1 MAVRSAVV
9 KEAKILEK
17 GILFRAGIR
26 KQKGSLIGIVLLV
39 FLTVLSLSA
48 VLSVWLNG
56 NSYIQNE
63 LERAGYG
70 QITAWVSDVPDMGNL
85 TREIISLPEI
95 GDVQPQEIIFSE
107 YEGNAVESDSEGQ
120 LIRWEPA
127 DQRYRF
133 LNNDLTGRQE
143 APEEIRQGEVYISPS
158 MVSIMNLRIG
168 DIITFRIARSGIDVE
183 LTVAGY
189 YEDPFMGSSMIGMK
203 GFLISETDF
212 EQIRAMIH
220 QEGADALARE
230 GAMLHIFSDGDT
242 EITSDQMNQLLTG
255 STSLPEYTEEI
266 HSAYTIESFMSVL
279 QNAFCGIL
287 VAFALIL
294 LLVALVVLGHSISG
308 MVEQEQRD
316 MGILKTLGVSGQ
328 TLLLVQEAQNITAV
342 LTGSILGILCAVP
355 AVQVITGMTV
365 TTTGL
370 LIPSGIPLFPC
381 IGGAAA
387 VLLILGGYALLRMK
401 KIMTI
406 SPMEAIRKKTDRNVS
421 RTFGNRKQQQDSG
434 ETGIR
439 KEFLSWHLAIR
450 QLNTGKKR
458 YFSACIVAVLLVFF
472 ASLTGRMNSW
482 LGPDGQG
489 MMDAFNPSDL
499 DLGVQA
505 LGDLSEE
512 EMESVVLSYSGIT
525 DSYELAMPN
534 VAVNGTNYTANVI
547 TEPERFHISRGETC
561 TKADEV
567 VLTEVLAADLGVGTG
582 DTVTIRGDA
591 GSGEF
596 RVSGIYHC
604 ANDMGANLGL
614 SREGYL
620 SIGQD
625 DSGIWCHHY
634 FLEDPSQREAITNAL
649 ESAYGGDV
657 HVHQNTW
664 PGLFGILTA
673 MHIMLVF
680 MYGMI
685 AVFIVIVT
693 AMAGKKIL
701 NAEQRDLAI
710 YRSFGCTV
718 GMLRCSFALRFG
730 ITALIG
736 AVLGTLCAAVFT
748 DPLVSAVM
756 RMAGISNFSSHPTAG
771 NMIMPGIVV
780 TFLFFGA
787 AWFLAGKIG
796 KEGMNVLMEE

>member
-1 MAVRSAVV
+1 M
-9 KEAKILEK
+9 EK
-17 GILFRAGIR
+17 RILFRAGLR
-26 KQKGSLIGIVLLV
+26 KQKGSLIGISLLV

-85 TREIISLPEI
+85 TQEITSLSEI
-95 GDVQPQEIIFSE
+95 GDVQSQEIIFSD

-120 LIRWEPA
+120 MIRWTPGE
-127 DQRYRF
+127 QRYRF
-133 LNNDLTGRQE
+133 LNNNLTGRQE

-158 MVSIMNLRIG
+158 MVSIMNLKIG
-168 DIITFRIARSGIDVE
+168 DTIIFRIARNGMDVE

-203 GFLISETDF
+203 GFLISEEDF
-212 EQIRAMIH
+212 EQIRTIIR

-230 GAMLHIFSDGDT
+230 GAMLHIFSGGDT
-242 EITSDQMNQLLTG
+242 EITSDQMNQLLTS

-266 HSAYTIESFMSVL
+266 HSAYTIQSFMSIL

-287 VAFALIL
+287 AAFALIL

-328 TLLLVQEAQNITAV
+328 TLLLVQEVQNITAV
-342 LTGSILGILCAVP
+342 VSGSILGILCAVP

-370 LIPSGIPLFPC
+370 LLPSGIPVLPC
-381 IGGAAA
+381 IGGAAV
-387 VLLILGGYALLRMK
+387 VLIILGGYALLRMR
-401 KIMTI
+401 KIMAI
-406 SPMEAIRKKTDRNVS
+406 SPMEAIRKTPKMTRS
-421 RTFGNRKQQQDSG
+421 RYSGKRKQQKIAG
-434 ETGIR
+434 ETAIR
-439 KEFLSWHLAIR
+439 KESLSWNLAVR
-450 QLNTGKKR
+450 QLKTGKKR
-458 YFSACIVAVLLVFF
+458 YLSACIVAVLLVFF

-505 LGDLSEE
+505 LGELSEA
-512 EMESVVLSYSGIT
+512 EMEAAVLSYSGIT
-525 DSYELAMPN
+525 DSYELAMPS
-534 VAVNGTNYTANVI
+534 VSVNGTNYTANVI

-561 TKADEV
+561 IEADEV
-567 VLTEVLAADLGVGTG
+567 VLTEVLAADLGVGIG
-582 DTVTIRGDA
+582 DTVTIRGDT
-591 GSGEF
+591 GGGEF
-596 RVSGIYHC
+596 IVSGIYHC

-625 DSGIWCHHY
+625 DPRIWCHHY
-634 FLEDPSQREAITNAL
+634 FLEDPSQRENITNAL
-649 ESAYGGDV
+649 KSAYGGDV

-673 MHIMLVF
+673 MHFMLAF
-680 MYGMI
+680 MYGII

-693 AMAGKKIL
+693 VMAGKKIL
-701 NAEQRDLAI
+701 NAEQKDLAI

-730 ITALIG
+730 IIAFIG
-736 AVLGTLCAAVFT
+736 AIVGTLCAAVFT
-748 DPLVSAVM
+748 DPLVSLVM
-756 RMAGISNFSSHPTAG
+756 RLAGISNFASHPTVG
-771 NMIMPGIVV
+771 NMVLPGIVV

-787 AWFLAGKIG
+787 AWLLAGKIG
-796 KEGMNVLMEE
+796 KAGMNVLLEE

>member
-1 MAVRSAVV
+1 M
-9 KEAKILEK
+9 EK
-17 GILFRAGIR
+17 WILFQAGLR
-26 KQKGSLIGIVLLV
+26 KQKGSLIGIGLLV
-39 FLTVLSLSA
+39 FLTVLSLSS

-85 TREIISLPEI
+85 IREITSLPEI
-95 GDVQPQEIIFSE
+95 GDVQSQEIIFSD

-120 LIRWEPA
+120 MIRWTPGE
-127 DQRYRF
+127 QRYRF
-133 LNNDLTGRQE
+133 LNNNLTGRQK

-158 MVSIMNLRIG
+158 MVSIMDLQIG
-168 DIITFRIARSGIDVE
+168 DTIIFRIARSGIDVE

-203 GFLISETDF
+203 GFLISEADF
-212 EQIRAMIH
+212 EQIRTVIR

-230 GAMLHIFSDGDT
+230 GAMLHIFSDRDT
-242 EITSDQMNQLLTG
+242 EITSDQMNQLLNS
-255 STSLPEYTEEI
+255 STFLPEYTEEI
-266 HSAYTIESFMSVL
+266 HSAYTIQSFMSIL
-279 QNAFCGIL
+279 QNTFCGIL
-287 VAFALIL
+287 AAFALVL
-294 LLVALVVLGHSISG
+294 LLVALVVLGHSISS

-342 LTGSILGILCAVP
+342 FLGSILGILCAVP
-355 AVQVITGMTV
+355 AARVITGMTV

-370 LIPSGIPLFPC
+370 LLPSGIPVLPC
-381 IGGAAA
+381 IGGAAV
-387 VLLILGGYALLRMK
+387 VLIILGGYALLRMQ
-401 KIMTI
+401 KIMAI
-406 SPMEAIRKKTDRNVS
+406 SPMETIRRSPKIAKSRYMRKRKKEKTAD
-421 RTFGNRKQQQDSG
+421 
-434 ETGIR
+434 ETSIR
-439 KEFLSWHLAIR
+439 KEALPWHLSIR
-450 QLNTGKKR
+450 QLKAGKKR
-458 YFSACIVAVLLVFF
+458 YVSACIVAILLVFF

-489 MMDAFNPSDL
+489 MMNAFNPSDL

-505 LGDLSEE
+505 LGELSEE
-512 EMESVVLSYSGIT
+512 EMETVVSSYSRIT
-525 DSYELAMPN
+525 DSYALAMPS
-534 VAVNGTNYTANVI
+534 VSVNGTNYTANVI

-561 TKADEV
+561 IEADEV
-567 VLTEVLAADLGVGTG
+567 VLTEVLAADLGVSIG
-582 DTVTIRGDA
+582 DTITIRGDT
-591 GSGEF
+591 GSGAF
-596 RVSGIYHC
+596 IISGIYHC

-614 SREGYL
+614 NREGYL

-625 DSGIWCHHY
+625 DPRIWCHHY
-634 FLEDPSQREAITNAL
+634 FLEEPSQRENITNAL
-649 ESAYGGDV
+649 ESTYGGDI

-664 PGLFGILTA
+664 PGLFGILQA
-673 MHIMLVF
+673 MHLMLAF

-693 AMAGKKIL
+693 VMSGKKIL
-701 NAEQRDLAI
+701 NAEQRELAI

-730 ITALIG
+730 ITAFIG
-736 AVLGTLCAAVFT
+736 AIFGTLCAAVFT

-756 RMAGISNFSSHPTAG
+756 RLAGISNFASYPDGG
-771 NMIMPGIVV
+771 NMVIPGIVV

-787 AWFLAGKIG
+787 AWLLAGKIR
-796 KEGMNVLMEE
+796 KAEMNLLMEE

>member
-1 MAVRSAVV
+1 M
-9 KEAKILEK
+9 EK
-17 GILFRAGIR
+17 RILFRAGLR
-26 KQKGSLIGIVLLV
+26 KQKGSLIGIGLLV
-39 FLTVLSLSA
+39 FLIVLSLSV

-63 LERAGYG
+63 LVRAGYG
-70 QITAWVSDVPDMGNL
+70 QITGWVSDVPDIGNL
-85 TREIISLPEI
+85 TWEITSLPEI
-95 GDVQPQEIIFSE
+95 GDVQSQEVIFSD

-120 LIRWEPA
+120 MIRWTPGE
-127 DQRYRF
+127 QRYRF
-133 LNNDLTGRQE
+133 LNNNLTGRQE

-158 MVSIMNLRIG
+158 MVSIMNLKIG
-168 DIITFRIARSGIDVE
+168 DTIIFRIARNGMDVE

-203 GFLISETDF
+203 GFLISEEDF
-212 EQIRAMIH
+212 EQIRTIIR

-230 GAMLHIFSDGDT
+230 GAMLHIFSGGDT
-242 EITSDQMNQLLTG
+242 EITSDQINQLLTS

-266 HSAYTIESFMSVL
+266 HSAYTIQSFMSIL

-287 VAFALIL
+287 AAFALIL
-294 LLVALVVLGHSISG
+294 LLVTLVVLGHSISG

-342 LTGSILGILCAVP
+342 FSGSILEILCAVP
-355 AVQVITGMTV
+355 AVRVITGMTV

-370 LIPSGIPLFPC
+370 LLPSGIPVLPC

-387 VLLILGGYALLRMK
+387 VLIILGGYALLRIQ

-406 SPMEAIRKKTDRNVS
+406 SPMEAIRETPKMTMNRYSGK
-421 RTFGNRKQQQDSG
+421 RKQHKTADG
-434 ETGIR
+434 TGIR
-439 KEFLSWHLAIR
+439 KEALPLHLAVR
-450 QLNTGKKR
+450 QLKTGKRR
-458 YFSACIVAVLLVFF
+458 YLSACIVAVLLVFF

-505 LGDLSEE
+505 LGELSEE
-512 EMESVVLSYSGIT
+512 EMEAAVLSYSGIT
-525 DSYELAMPN
+525 DSYELAMPS
-534 VAVNGTNYTANVI
+534 VSVNGTNYTANVI

-561 TKADEV
+561 IEADEV
-567 VLTEVLAADLGVGTG
+567 VLTEVLAADLGVGIG
-582 DTVTIRGDA
+582 DTVTIRGDT

-596 RVSGIYHC
+596 IISGIYHC

-625 DSGIWCHHY
+625 DPRIWCHHY
-634 FLEDPSQREAITNAL
+634 FLEDPSQRENITNAL

-673 MHIMLVF
+673 MHFMLAF

-693 AMAGKKIL
+693 VMAGKKIL
-701 NAEQRDLAI
+701 NAEQKDLAI

-730 ITALIG
+730 ITAFIG
-736 AVLGTLCAAVFT
+736 GILGTLCGAVFT

-756 RMAGISNFSSHPTAG
+756 RLAGISNFASHPDVG
-771 NMIMPGIVV
+771 NMVMPGIAV

-787 AWFLAGKIG
+787 AWLLAGKIG
-796 KEGMNVLMEE
+796 KTGMNVLMEE